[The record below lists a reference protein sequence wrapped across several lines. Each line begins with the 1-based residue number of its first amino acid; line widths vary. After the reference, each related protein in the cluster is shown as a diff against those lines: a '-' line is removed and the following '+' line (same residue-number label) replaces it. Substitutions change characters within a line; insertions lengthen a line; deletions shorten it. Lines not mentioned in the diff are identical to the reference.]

1 MQLLQQEVDLLAD
14 MIHSLDSFTNSQT
27 RLVVIIDGLDN
38 CEQDKMV
45 QTLDA
50 LELLFC
56 SRQSRPFIV
65 TIAVDPQIII
75 SAINHNMHSAL
86 TGTELTGHDYLKV
99 YDMVLFYEI
108 NIFRILSICHSICTI
123 QHCVNCKQVCVRNVK
138 VLLNG
143 KNALVYVYL

>member
-27 RLVVIIDGLDN
+27 RLVVIVDGLDN

-56 SRQSRPFIV
+56 SRQTRPFIV

-99 YDMVLFYEI
+99 SYLVVDMMIFCFLEYCQYAILFAQ
-108 NIFRILSICHSICTI
+108 FGVTSIANEST
-123 QHCVNCKQVCVRNVK
+123 
-138 VLLNG
+138 
-143 KNALVYVYL
+143 